1 MTPWRKEQ
9 AMLPNKTTFPAGQH
23 PDLPAL
29 RQFVNGT
36 LDSATTIEVMQHM
49 AECDACLE
57 IVDRLWAE
65 KPSALAVSA
74 DLDLDKQ
81 TARKIERKLLKRINR
96 SNLGGSIVNFG
107 IGGFANVLLAVIRPF
122 LGSVQHNHTTGNNN
136 D

>member
-1 MTPWRKEQ
+1 
-9 AMLPNKTTFPAGQH
+9 MLTNKMTFPADQH
-23 PDLPAL
+23 PDLPTL
-29 RQFVNGT
+29 LQFVNGT
-36 LDSATTIEVMQHM
+36 LDGATTNQVMQHM

-57 IVDRLWAE
+57 TVDRLWAE

-74 DLDLDKQ
+74 DLDLDRQ

-96 SNLGGSIVNFG
+96 SNLGGSVVNFG

-122 LGSVQHNHTTGNNN
+122 LGGIQHNHTTGNNN